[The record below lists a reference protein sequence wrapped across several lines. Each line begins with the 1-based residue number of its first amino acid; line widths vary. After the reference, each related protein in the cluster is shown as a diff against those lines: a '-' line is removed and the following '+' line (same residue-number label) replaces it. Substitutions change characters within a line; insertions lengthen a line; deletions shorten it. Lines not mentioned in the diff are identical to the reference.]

1 MQDDQMGLSNMFQL
15 LSQPQTTNFNFTFN
29 QRCIKIML
37 KGESIARDKS
47 YDVNFVSTAVD
58 DVSYDRIFV
67 KTNMLALL
75 NRK

>member
-1 MQDDQMGLSNMFQL
+1 
-15 LSQPQTTNFNFTFN
+15 
-29 QRCIKIML
+29 ML